1 MGIWFEKILDSIYP
15 RIKFCVSCLK
25 KLEDG
30 FMCEE
35 CLRDVSFNNFFD
47 KKRFENFNASYVC
60 FYRGSIKNVI
70 YNFKVY
76 KKFYCG
82 EYLGNILADYI
93 EQSGEKIDYL
103 TYVPRDSNK
112 IKVEGFDQ
120 SYFLTKI
127 VSERLEIP
135 IVKILYCKGKK
146 YDQKKMDS
154 KNRILNIRGKF
165 FLRNDLNNLKN
176 KNLLMIDDVA
186 TTYST
191 LKEVSKVIVNSNDK
205 INLSVLTIAK
215 TLI

>member
-1 MGIWFEKILDSIYP
+1 MGVWFEKILNAVYP
-15 RIKFCVSCLK
+15 RIKFCVSCFK
-25 KLEDG
+25 KLEEG
-30 FMCEE
+30 YICEE
-35 CLRDVSFNNFFD
+35 CLKDISFNNFFD
-47 KKRFENFNASYVC
+47 KKQFENFNASYVC
-60 FYRGSIKNVI
+60 FYSGSIKNVI

-93 EQSGEKIDYL
+93 EHSGENFDYL
-103 TYVPRDSNK
+103 TYVPRDYKK
-112 IKVEGFDQ
+112 IKIEGFDQ

-127 VSERLEIP
+127 VSERLGIP
-135 IVKILYCKGKK
+135 FIKTLYCSGKK

-154 KNRILNIRGKF
+154 RNRMLNIKGKF
-165 FLRNDLNNLKN
+165 FLNKDLKMLEN
-176 KNLLMIDDVA
+176 KNLLIIDDVA

-191 LKEVSKVIVNSNDK
+191 LKEVSKVIVNSNIK